1 MHFIIHPYLSPI
13 ARAVAHIAFA
23 PVGGRAIGTGYKIAA
38 IAAAEIAA
46 AVACATNAGAIAS
59 TAYYLAFRRLI
70 TGGATLPAEAAV
82 TVV

>member
-1 MHFIIHPYLSPI
+1 MYFIIHPYLSPI

-23 PVGGRAIGTGYKIAA
+23 PVGGRAIWTRYRLKVITAK
-38 IAAAEIAA
+38 IAA